1 MKKLLGVAVTAAM
14 AATLAGCSA
23 SGVAS
28 DEQTLTVWGWRTD
41 APWIDLM
48 ESYEADSFNV
58 EYKSYTPDEYN
69 QILQTGL
76 ASSTGPDIV
85 MLRSYGGL
93 DTVVSGGGIEP
104 LDEDFAGLSNIPANL
119 VDGARSNADGKVYGV
134 PFQSV
139 TADIIYNKTVLDDL
153 GLSEPT
159 TWDEFIALNDELLAD
174 NMTPMAAGALD
185 AWILPIYRDLFG
197 AAAYGGPQF
206 ATDLLDGSTTFED
219 ERYTAANETLLDLTK
234 YFPGGF
240 EGIGVEDAKALFVS
254 GEAPLYPGGIWELPN
269 FRDAMPDVEL
279 GLFTVPPVEGDQGF
293 AMGYLDGAIGMASG
307 LEDAKRDAA
316 LNYLEWVG
324 SADFGQKI
332 ADDLLAIPA
341 VEGITPADPLLAKA
355 ATAFAENPTTY
366 LTYVNFDYGTPS
378 GTSLEY
384 SGLQEM
390 VIGQTPPSQ
399 VGVDVQ
405 AGISQWFEPTP

>member
-1 MKKLLGVAVTAAM
+1 MKKFLGVAVIAAM
-14 AATLAGCSA
+14 TAGLAGCA
-23 SGVAS
+23 TTGAAS

-41 APWIDLM
+41 APWIELM
-48 ESYEADSFNV
+48 ESYEIDGMTV
-58 EYKSYTPDEYN
+58 DYKSYKPDEYN

-76 ASSTGPDIV
+76 GSSTGPDLV

-93 DTVVSGGGIEP
+93 DTLVSGGGIEP
-104 LDEDFAGLSNIPANL
+104 LDENFAGLGSIPTNL
-119 VDGARSNADGKVYGV
+119 VDGARSNVDGKVYGV

-139 TADIIYNKTVLDDL
+139 TANVIYNKTVLDDL

-159 TWDEFIALNDELLAD
+159 TWDEFIALNDDLLAED
-174 NMTPMAAGALD
+174 MTPMAAGALD

-206 ATDLLDGSTTFED
+206 AADLLDGSTTFDD
-219 ERYTAANETLLDLTK
+219 ERYTTANETLMDLTK
-234 YFPGGF
+234 YFPSGF
-240 EGIGVEDAKALFVS
+240 EGINVEDAKALFIS
-254 GEAPLYPGGIWELPN
+254 GQAPLYPGGIWELTN

-279 GLFTVPPVEGDQGF
+279 GLMDVPPVDGDQGY

-307 LEDAKRDAA
+307 LDESKREAA
-316 LNYLEWVG
+316 LQYLEWVG
-324 SADFGQKI
+324 SADFGQAI

-355 ATAFAENPTTY
+355 ATAFATNPTPY
-366 LTYVNFDYGTPS
+366 LTYVNFDFGTPS

-384 SGLQEM
+384 SDLQAM
-390 VIGQTPPSQ
+390 VIGQKSPSE
-399 VGVDVQ
+399 VGADVQ
-405 AGISQWFEPTP
+405 SGISQWFEPTP